1 MIDTELI
8 KKAKG
13 IKSPEELIKL
23 AKDNNI
29 ELTKEE
35 AKEYIAS
42 LNKTG
47 ELGDDE
53 LDSVSGGGC
62 QMKVNGVRYTVV
74 TSGLKC
80 FTGMYREAVLNPYRT
95 SAARADWATFSSKG
109 CCGKCEF
116 LELHNCIGYCSKSN
130 G

>member
-62 QMKVNGVRYTVV
+62 QMKV
-74 TSGLKC
+74 
-80 FTGMYREAVLNPYRT
+80 RT
-95 SAARADWATFSSKG
+95 RHEIT
-109 CCGKCEF
+109 
-116 LELHNCIGYCSKSN
+116 
-130 G
+130 